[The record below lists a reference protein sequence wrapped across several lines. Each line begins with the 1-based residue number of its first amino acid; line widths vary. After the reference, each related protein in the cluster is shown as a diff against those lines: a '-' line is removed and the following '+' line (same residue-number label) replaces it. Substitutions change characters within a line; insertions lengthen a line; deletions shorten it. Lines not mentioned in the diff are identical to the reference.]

1 MALSYSK
8 RLFALLYGKTSKHCS
23 DIYCLNCLNSFST
36 ENKFKPHENAR
47 KDFGEIVMPA
57 E

>member
-36 ENKFKPHENAR
+36 ENKFKPHENVR